1 MKHGTRQAYSKHRCR
16 CDECRHAQLTYYR
29 EYQRFRRDPDAD
41 EAGLK
46 LPRIDGLPVGEWVA
60 RAACRGQVDL
70 FEVPNW
76 WAPKRG
82 YDRTPEVVAAK
93 RICWRCPVLEQCRTW
108 ITDHYEDPC
117 PAHVVAG
124 MTKQERRIYR
134 KELGLSV
141 PGRVSTGGTA
151 A

>member
-1 MKHGTRQAYSKHRCR
+1 MIHGTYGGYTQGCRCEDCRDAQRAYRRRYRQAQQ
-16 CDECRHAQLTYYR
+16 D
-29 EYQRFRRDPDAD
+29 
-41 EAGLK
+41 
-46 LPRIDGLPVGEWVA
+46 LPRIDGLPVGDWVE
-60 RAACRGQVDL
+60 RAACRGQTAL
-70 FEVPNW
+70 FEVPNF

-82 YDRTPEVVAAK
+82 YNRTPQVVAAK

-108 ITDHYEDPC
+108 IVGHHEDPC

-124 MTKQERRIYR
+124 MTKQERRIHR

>member
-1 MKHGTRQAYSKHRCR
+1 MRHGTYSGYTQGCR
-16 CDECRHAQLTYYR
+16 CEDCRDAQRAYRRRYRHAQ
-29 EYQRFRRDPDAD
+29 QD
-41 EAGLK
+41 
-46 LPRIDGLPVGEWVA
+46 LPRIDGLPVGDWVA
-60 RAACRGQVDL
+60 LAACRGQVDL

-82 YDRTPEVVAAK
+82 YNRTPQVVAAK

-124 MTKQERRIYR
+124 MTKQERRTYR
-134 KELGLSV
+134 KEQGLPV
-141 PGRVSTGGTA
+141 GGRVSTGGTA